1 MAFEDWGREE
11 GGDGG
16 RVKLSTS
23 TWEAFCHVTFGSAY
37 SKEGGIAT
45 ITERCVVL
53 VIQKNHSINTNQI
66 SFIKRI
72 LLCEI

>member
-1 MAFEDWGREE
+1 MALEDWGREE
-11 GGDGG
+11 GADGG

>member
-1 MAFEDWGREE
+1 MYLCWMRNMALEDWGREE
-11 GGDGG
+11 GADGG

-45 ITERCVVL
+45 ITERCVWFL
-53 VIQKNHSINTNQI
+53 LFKKTIQSIQI
-66 SFIKRI
+66 KSD
-72 LLCEI
+72 L